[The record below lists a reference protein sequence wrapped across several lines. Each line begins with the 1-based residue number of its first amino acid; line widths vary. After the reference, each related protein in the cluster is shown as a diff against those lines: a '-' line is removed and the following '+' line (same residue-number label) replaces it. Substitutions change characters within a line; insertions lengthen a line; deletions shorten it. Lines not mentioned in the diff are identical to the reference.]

1 LGFRI
6 GFILRT
12 RIFEFCCLYQIIDT
26 VNTGFYLKG
35 ITMNVELM
43 NEFYLLQ
50 ASRSNQKYI
59 DLMDD
64 HIYQPIRKANTEVN
78 SWVGKRGQ
86 MLMHL
91 ESRMNRSIRKLRKRY
106 LKF

>member
-1 LGFRI
+1 MDI
-6 GFILRT
+6 
-12 RIFEFCCLYQIIDT
+12 
-26 VNTGFYLKG
+26 
-35 ITMNVELM
+35 ELM

-50 ASRSNQKYI
+50 ASRSNQKYNE
-59 DLMDD
+59 LMDD
-64 HIYQPIRKANTEVN
+64 HIYEPIRKANTEVN

-91 ESRMNRSIRKLRKRY
+91 ESRMNRSIRRLRNRY

>member
-1 LGFRI
+1 MDI
-6 GFILRT
+6 
-12 RIFEFCCLYQIIDT
+12 
-26 VNTGFYLKG
+26 
-35 ITMNVELM
+35 ELM

-59 DLMDD
+59 ELMDD

-91 ESRMNRSIRKLRKRY
+91 ESRMNRSLRRLRKRY